1 MNFKLKGY
9 SGGIHDLAAKVRRAA
24 RKPLA
29 VRERIAR
36 EIGMSRPTLDR
47 YNRKVKKNRLASA
60 FERKAR
66 NDKGLPRALPA
77 TWAQA
82 ALIELIRGPAQYMR
96 IYRELLAR
104 CDRLGV
110 RPPSYCTFRRAI
122 GVRFAQLMAHSQISK
137 IGNFERRKGL

>member
-47 YNRKVKKNRLASA
+47 YNRKVKKNGRASA

-66 NDKGLPRALPA
+66 NDKGLPRALPP
-77 TWAQA
+77 TWAA
-82 ALIELIRGPAQYMR
+82 AGLIALIKGPAQYSSVYSR
-96 IYRELLAR
+96 LLIQ
-104 CDRLGV
+104 CKRLGI
-110 RPPSYCTFRRAI
+110 RPPSYWTLRSAI
-122 GVRFAQLMAHSQISK
+122 SERFKQLMAHSQIRRL
-137 IGNFERRKGL
+137 GNFERRK

>member
-36 EIGMSRPTLDR
+36 EIGMSRPSLDR
-47 YNRKVKKNRLASA
+47 YNRKLKKNRRASA

-66 NDKGLPRALPA
+66 NDKGLPRSLPA
-77 TWAQA
+77 TWAA
-82 ALIELIRGPAQYMR
+82 AGLIALIKGPAQYSSVYSR
-96 IYRELLAR
+96 LLIQTK
-104 CDRLGV
+104 RLGI
-110 RPPSYCTFRRAI
+110 RPPSYSTFRRAI
-122 GVRFAQLMAHSQISK
+122 SERFRQLMAHSQIRRL
-137 IGNFERRKGL
+137 GNFERRK